1 LNIEQELLKGHSAAQ
16 SQKIASF
23 ASEDP
28 KRFAQLL
35 EIQNAGNYRINQRA
49 SSATALCVKQ
59 NASLLTPHIK
69 DLLKLLRTAP
79 STTQRNILRLLQY
92 CRIPSELMGEASE
105 ICFDLV
111 VSKKQPIAVKV
122 FSMTVL
128 YNIAREEPGL
138 ANELKIV
145 IEDQIEYSSAGFRS
159 RGSKILKGLKM
170 IIPGT

>member
-1 LNIEQELLKGHSAAQ
+1 MNLEEELLKGHSAEQ
-16 SQKIASF
+16 STKIAGF
-23 ASEDP
+23 VCEDP
-28 KRFAQLL
+28 IRFAQLL

-49 SSATALCVKQ
+49 SSATALCVKH
-59 NASLLTPHIK
+59 NPSLLTPHIEG
-69 DLLKLLRTAP
+69 LLNLLRTAP

-92 CRIPSELMGEASE
+92 CSIPPQLMGEASE
-105 ICFDLV
+105 ICFDFV
-111 VSKKQPIAVKV
+111 VSKKQPIAVRV

-159 RGSKILKGLKM
+159 RGSKILKGLKK
-170 IIPGT
+170 IIPA